1 MSVERRAFLLAAAER
16 HAAAFDEVAR
26 RRHRGTVLPTVTPP
40 IAPPRALPRPHMP
53 SPRKLEVLTLMA
65 EGNTNLGIAGL
76 LEISE
81 ETVKTYVKDL
91 GHILGS
97 KNRTHTVSLAYRS
110 GLLQVEPET
119 DLEL

>member
-1 MSVERRAFLLAAAER
+1 MSVERRELLLAAARR
-16 HAAAFDEVAR
+16 HSVAFDEVAR
-26 RRHRGTVLPTVTPP
+26 RRHRGTTLHSVPRP
-40 IAPPRALPRPHMP
+40 IPPPRALTRAHMP
-53 SPRKLEVLTLMA
+53 SPRKLEVLELMA
-65 EGNTNLGIAGL
+65 DGNTNQAIAGM

-110 GLLQVEPET
+110 GLLEIEPET
-119 DLEL
+119 DLDL